1 MGHNIANIAD
11 YQERLNRQTSEILI
25 RIEGILQRILESQLV
40 QVQQNDQYLQM
51 LVSSAIESSPNSVV
65 GMVIPTTPTLIA
77 TNDSLPI
84 MSVNVANLDPAQPCW
99 IGLDMVSTANG
110 RVIQPR
116 DNVTIAIPLG
126 KSLYAICDVGFVQIC
141 VSKLHNLYAQLKQGG
156 F

>member
-1 MGHNIANIAD
+1 MGANLANIAD

-25 RIEGILQRILESQLV
+25 RIEVILQRILESQLI
-40 QVQQNDQYLQM
+40 QVQQNDQYLQQ

-65 GMVIPTTPTLIA
+65 GMVIPTTATLIA

-84 MSVNVANLDPAQPCW
+84 MTVNVANLDPAQPCW
-99 IGLDMVSTANG
+99 VGLEMVTTING

-126 KSLYAICDVGFVQIC
+126 KSLYAVCDVGFIQIC
-141 VSKLHNLYAQLKQGG
+141 VSKLHNLYAQLQQGG
-156 F
+156 

>member
-1 MGHNIANIAD
+1 MGTNIANIAN
-11 YQERLNRQTSEILI
+11 YQEHLNRQIVEPLI
-25 RIEGILQRILESQLV
+25 RIEVILQRILESQLV

-65 GMVIPTTPTLIA
+65 GMIIPTTATLIA

-84 MSVNVANLDPAQPCW
+84 MTINVANLDPAQPCW
-99 IGLDMVSTANG
+99 VGLESVSVING

-126 KSLYAICDVGFVQIC
+126 KTLYAICDVGFIQIC
-141 VSKLHNLYAQLKQGG
+141 VSKLHNLYSQLRQRG
-156 F
+156 